1 MKELLREELT
11 KMRSLMKLNEDL
23 IKFADGDYE
32 NMEIDS
38 DITGELI
45 NRALLDD
52 LEQAAQ
58 TVGLKPK
65 ITTVKTDHP
74 SAQTGKGSRHKSNQ
88 AVDVSVIDG
97 IGSGGANSSTTGNSQ
112 FREKGNKLKDALV
125 KMGYAW
131 NPDDE
136 NAHPKVIFWQTNTG
150 GNHFN
155 HLHVSNTGE
164 KSEGSKTSKED
175 GYNVFGEKE
184 PSENIGKIIQF
195 AKTRGLGKVFGK
207 AGRMLGLGESVEQP
221 REKLYDLITFYRP
234 LRKEQNTEE

>member
-23 IKFADGDYE
+23 IKFADGDYQ
-32 NMEIDS
+32 NIEIGS

-52 LEQAAQ
+52 LEQAAK

-88 AVDVSVIDG
+88 AVDISVIDG
-97 IGSGGANSSTTGNSQ
+97 IGSNGATNSTNGNSR
-112 FREKGNKLKDALV
+112 FRENGNKLKNALV
-125 KMGYAW
+125 NMGYVW
-131 NPDDE
+131 NPNE
-136 NAHPKVIFWQTNTG
+136 EIAHPKVIFWQTNTG

-164 KSEGSKTSKED
+164 KSEGSKTSEED
-175 GYNVFGEKE
+175 GYNVFGEKD

>member
-11 KMRSLMKLNEDL
+11 KMRSLMRLNEDL
-23 IKFADGDYE
+23 IKFSDGDYQYI
-32 NMEIDS
+32 EIDNDIS
-38 DITGELI
+38 DDPI

-52 LEQAAQ
+52 LEQAAS
-58 TVGLKPK
+58 TAGVRPR
-65 ITTVKTDHP
+65 ITTAKSDHP
-74 SAQTGKGSRHKSNQ
+74 SAQTDKSSRHPSSQ
-88 AVDVSVIDG
+88 AVDIAKIDG
-97 IGSGGANSSTTGNSQ
+97 IGSDNATSSSTGNAQ

-125 KMGYAW
+125 KMGYVW
-131 NPDDE
+131 NTE
-136 NAHPKVIFWQTNTG
+136 SGNPKAILWQTNTG

-164 KSEGSKTSKED
+164 KSEGSKTSEED
-175 GYNVFGEKE
+175 GLNVFGEKD
-184 PSENIGKIIQF
+184 PSENIGKIVQF

>member
-23 IKFADGDYE
+23 IKLSDGGYDYI
-32 NMEIDS
+32 EIDN
-38 DITGELI
+38 DISGEPI

-52 LEQAAQ
+52 LEKAAAS
-58 TVGLKPK
+58 VGVRPI
-65 ITTVKTDHP
+65 ITTAKSDHP
-74 SAQTGKGSRHKSNQ
+74 SEKSGTDSRHASSQ
-88 AVDVSVIDG
+88 AVDISKIDG
-97 IGSGGANSSTTGNSQ
+97 IGSDGATSSTSGNSQ

-125 KMGYAW
+125 KMGYVW
-131 NPDDE
+131 NTE
-136 NAHPKVIFWQTNTG
+136 IGNPKAILWQTNTG
-150 GNHFN
+150 GNHYN
-155 HLHVSNTGE
+155 HLHVSNKNE
-164 KSEGSKTSKED
+164 KSEGSGKENED

>member
-1 MKELLREELT
+1 
-11 KMRSLMKLNEDL
+11 MRLNEDL
-23 IKFADGDYE
+23 IKLADGDYR
-32 NMEIDS
+32 NIEIDS

-65 ITTVKTDHP
+65 ITSVKTDHP
-74 SAQTGKGSRHKSNQ
+74 SAQTGKSSRHKSNQ
-88 AVDVSVIDG
+88 AVDIAKIDG

-125 KMGYAW
+125 KMGYVW

-136 NAHPKVIFWQTNTG
+136 KVHPKVIFWQTNTG

-164 KSEGSKTSKED
+164 KSAGSKTSEED
-175 GYNVFGEKE
+175 GYNVFGEKD
-184 PSENIGKIIQF
+184 PSENIGKIVQF
-195 AKTRGLGKVFGK
+195 AKKRGLGKVFGK
-207 AGRMLGLGESVEQP
+207 AGRMLGLGESIEQP
-221 REKLYDLITFYRP
+221 KEKLFDLITFYRP
-234 LRKEQNTEE
+234 YRKEEETEE